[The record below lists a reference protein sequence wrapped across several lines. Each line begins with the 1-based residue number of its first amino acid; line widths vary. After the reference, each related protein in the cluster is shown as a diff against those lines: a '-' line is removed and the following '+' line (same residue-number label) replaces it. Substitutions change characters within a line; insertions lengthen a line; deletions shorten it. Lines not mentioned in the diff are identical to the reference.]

1 MGPEAYT
8 LHSAVRFLHE
18 CFELYVRTNVH
29 LQLNASVRL
38 SVPPSRSNNFLQ
50 AGHYWRLNHWVRRC
64 WVWYVLCWVE
74 VRLAVWL
81 QEETLETKTLESDS
95 DACSSEGDISAESDT
110 NTDSDTG
117 DTTDTTFTQW
127 TVDTNCPTV
136 AVVH

>member
-1 MGPEAYT
+1 
-8 LHSAVRFLHE
+8 
-18 CFELYVRTNVH
+18 
-29 LQLNASVRL
+29 
-38 SVPPSRSNNFLQ
+38 
-50 AGHYWRLNHWVRRC
+50 
-64 WVWYVLCWVE
+64 VLCWVE